1 MYNNSL
7 RSNYILIVN
16 KTLRKVLE
24 MPNITIEA
32 AQLAKETKMELIR
45 SITKT
50 ASEITSI
57 PESSFTLLIKE
68 YPMENW
74 GIGGET
80 LEEIIK
86 KRG

>member
-1 MYNNSL
+1 
-7 RSNYILIVN
+7 
-16 KTLRKVLE
+16 

-32 AQLAKETKMELIR
+32 VKLSKETKTELIK

-50 ASEITSI
+50 ASGITSI

-68 YPMENW
+68 YPLENW

>member
-1 MYNNSL
+1 
-7 RSNYILIVN
+7 
-16 KTLRKVLE
+16 

-32 AQLAKETKMELIR
+32 VKLSTETKMELIK

-50 ASEITSI
+50 ASGITSI

-68 YPMENW
+68 YPLENW